1 MAAGCRP
8 GQAFAS
14 DRCRCNVN
22 RELDQRCV
30 ELALADLRLLETQ
43 QRQRALAQFHAIDP
57 RLAERLQLELAY
69 SLS

>member
-1 MAAGCRP
+1 
-8 GQAFAS
+8 
-14 DRCRCNVN
+14 VN

-30 ELALADLRLLETQ
+30 ELALADLLLLEAQ